1 MPLVSLP
8 AGVDWGAMLAAEVKH
23 GAVFHMEGGDHPV
36 SVESLFGAIE

>member
-1 MPLVSLP
+1 
-8 AGVDWGAMLAAEVKH
+8 MLAAEVKH